1 MCDLYRFLNHNRIII
16 RKSVLFKGFSE
27 HLFVLRIF
35 VTLHKKTGVYTVNM
49 YEKIL
54 QLCNEKGIKPATLC
68 KAAGIPKSTLSEL
81 KQGRTKTL
89 STQTLSKIAQYFNV
103 SLGYFDE
110 TFDPVEDTRD
120 DIFKKRKLLFDM
132 SKRATEEQLDTFLV
146 MFQALIDKEER

>member
-1 MCDLYRFLNHNRIII
+1 MCILYRFLNPACIII

-27 HLFVLRIF
+27 HLFVRQIF
-35 VTLHKKTGVYTVNM
+35 VTLHKNTEVDTVNM

-89 STQTLSKIAQYFNV
+89 STQTLGKIAQYFNV
-103 SLGYFDE
+103 SLGYFDD
-110 TFDPVEDTRD
+110 TVDGVEETRD
-120 DIFKKRKLLFDM
+120 ELFRKRKLLFDI